1 MTTLLIYATLILGH
15 LCVYFY
21 FRNNFKSYLNPNER
35 RTLKNTQLETK
46 ENLSSQNLKN
56 NAVDNKLVLLNKSLR
71 QLEFISE
78 FEMYLEEKTLK
89 NCSLEFLQ
97 EFSRIKIEA
106 QLSTLKTTNMLNS
119 QVKIAA

>member
-1 MTTLLIYATLILGH
+1 MTTLLIYGTLLIGH
-15 LCVYFY
+15 LSVYFY
-21 FRNNFKSYLNPNER
+21 FRNNFKSCLILSQR
-35 RTLKNTQLETK
+35 KAKKHSHIETK
-46 ENLSSQNLKN
+46 DNLNSKNLKN

-89 NCSLEFLQ
+89 NFSLEFLQ
-97 EFSRIKIEA
+97 EFNKIKIEA
-106 QLSTLKTTNMLNS
+106 QLSTLKTADMITN

>member
-1 MTTLLIYATLILGH
+1 MTTLLIYGTLFLGH

-21 FRNNFKSYLNPNER
+21 FRNSFKSYLNPSER
-35 RTLKNTQLETK
+35 NTEKQARLES
-46 ENLSSQNLKN
+46 NNNFSSQNLKN

-78 FEMYLEEKTLK
+78 FEMYLEEKTLE

-119 QVKIAA
+119 QVKLAA